1 MQIELMNDRLKSN
14 DKVSMEIERLKEVFN
29 KKNSHLASFDDAEIR
44 TIVEYIRVMPDKKII
59 IVLKGG
65 LQIEEVL

>member
-44 TIVEYIRVMPDKKII
+44 TIVEYIRVMPDEKII